1 MSFRKNTLLTRS
13 CGSSPQACRGAS
25 AFARAGAPIPR
36 RNGKRRAALSPALFP
51 RGPRRPAP
59 PRGAAKGVLGCALSR
74 AGARAPG
81 AAALLG
87 CLEPKHGWDLQVGE
101 AALSAGLRSESLR
114 CLDGART
121 PGRCAQSRATH
132 WTPQTPGANSA
143 ESATA
148 SLRPN
153 TAATQRPQPNNSYPT
168 RVALRVRL
176 FGSGLA
182 SHGLCL
188 RFRLRLGPQIQLRL
202 QQCAQLG
209 CPLVRYIAPRKV
221 QAASARPAPPAAAA
235 ARRPR
240 GRRGHGPGRREGG
253 RGSEALAWTS
263 GEGRRAVL
271 RARGP
276 GLPRGAV
283 RGRRGSPAGSE
294 AGERGRK
301 GDPGHIRTKPPG
313 SRPGL
318 CALFLTRLRSPPG
331 TPGAQ
336 EDLGLTGSVWSFP
349 WSCLARVTPGF

>member
-1 MSFRKNTLLTRS
+1 M
-13 CGSSPQACRGAS
+13 
-25 AFARAGAPIPR
+25 
-36 RNGKRRAALSPALFP
+36 
-51 RGPRRPAP
+51 
-59 PRGAAKGVLGCALSR
+59 
-74 AGARAPG
+74 
-81 AAALLG
+81 
-87 CLEPKHGWDLQVGE
+87 
-101 AALSAGLRSESLR
+101 R

-168 RVALRVRL
+168 RVAFRVRL
-176 FGSGLA
+176 VGSGLA
-182 SHGLCL
+182 SHGLRL
-188 RFRLRLGPQIQLRL
+188 RFRLRLGPRIQLRL
-202 QQCAQLG
+202 QQCAQLRS
-209 CPLVRYIAPRKV
+209 PLVRYIAPRKV
-221 QAASARPAPPAAAA
+221 QAASARPAPPAAAAAA

-271 RARGP
+271 QARGP
-276 GLPRGAV
+276 GLPRGAG

-301 GDPGHIRTKPPG
+301 GDPGHMRTKPPWV
-313 SRPGL
+313 RPGL
-318 CALFLTRLRSPPG
+318 GALFLTRLSFPPG
-331 TPGAQ
+331 TPGPRK
-336 EDLGLTGSVWSFP
+336 TSV
-349 WSCLARVTPGF
+349 